1 MGGVPGAGKGTASY
15 VRMPEL
21 TVALFSL
28 LLHFVWE
35 MLQVPLFSGVA
46 EMSHWDGVR
55 FCLSATVGDVGIA
68 LGAFW
73 TTALVAGSRQWLLRP
88 SAYDVTV
95 FILAGLIATVALEYY
110 HTNISLRWSY
120 SELMPLVP
128 PLGTGLSPLLQ
139 WIVVPMLVVW
149 LASRHLRGHGCEHDG
164 GTS

>member
-1 MGGVPGAGKGTASY
+1 MRGVPKAGMSATSY

-35 MLQVPLFSGVA
+35 MLQVPLFSGMA
-46 EMSHWDGVR
+46 GMSHWDGVI
-55 FCLSATVGDVGIA
+55 FCLSATIGDVGIA

-88 SAYDVTV
+88 RAYDVTV

-149 LASRHLRGHGCEHDG
+149 LASRHLKGGGSRTGG

>member
-1 MGGVPGAGKGTASY
+1 MGGGPEAGKGATSY
-15 VRMPEL
+15 ARMPEL

-28 LLHFVWE
+28 PLHFIWE

-46 EMSHWDGVR
+46 GMSHWDGVM

-88 SAYDVTV
+88 SAYDLTV
-95 FILAGLIATVALEYY
+95 FILAGLVATVALEYY

-139 WIVVPMLVVW
+139 WIVVPTLVVW
-149 LASRHLRGHGCEHDG
+149 LASRHLRGGGSEPDG